1 MPKKILLI
9 LFLFGCISVQ
19 AQIENSTFR
28 RIAISIQKDSVRF
41 DSVPINPVDFK
52 IFDQTKK
59 LIQAS
64 DYKVDFSNA
73 LLIINSKKHTQI
85 TIEYF
90 RFPEFVTK
98 IYTPYSE
105 NLILEETSKDPV
117 YRFKTSNKKENV
129 QLFEGL
135 KTRGFIARGVTS
147 GNNQNAVTNSALDLE
162 ISGKLSKNV
171 NLKARIFDTNIPI
184 QTNGYSQNFTD
195 FDRIYMEIFSDNW
208 GVRAG
213 DISISNKTS
222 FFVPFTKQIAGLRV
236 KANVSDNFSLGASG
250 AVVRGKFNNFR
261 FTGVEGN
268 QGPYK
273 LFGQNNEAAILIIE
287 GSDRVF
293 VNGVPVERGEN
304 KDYIINYNLG
314 EITFN
319 TTYPITNDMRITV
332 EFQYSDRNFTRF
344 ITYNEAEY
352 KKENFEISAFFYSEN
367 DAKNQ
372 ALQQNLSDDQKLILA
387 NAGNDP
393 NAMIAESAFLDTYD
407 ENKILY
413 KKSNNGIVDFFEYS
427 TNETDELYTVT
438 FSQVGQNNGN
448 YVLDRTTA
456 IGNIFV
462 FVGVN
467 QGDYQPIIRLTA
479 PTKSQF
485 AVVQSRI
492 KPSEKTEITS
502 EIALSN
508 NDPNLFS
515 SIDNSENKGLAA
527 KVTLKQKLIDKKWKL
542 TAALS
547 HEYAHKNFRTLQR
560 WESIEFNRDWNL
572 LTNRGTKNYFQSAW
586 ELKNQNDDFVTYRF
600 NHLNYVN
607 LFNGNKH
614 EFLSQFNLENTF
626 IRFNSS
632 YLTNTSTLEENS
644 FLRSIGKIE
653 HSFSKS
659 WMGVALNIEDNAR
672 KNIANQEFINTSHKY
687 EDYEAY
693 FGVGD
698 STKIYAKFGVNFR
711 TNDSIR
717 GNQFEQINRRKTF
730 YVQSKLIQN
739 KTTNLSVFANYR
751 LTENQFATNEKAL
764 NSRVI
769 YQQKLFNNFVSLNT
783 TYETSSGNVARQD
796 FIYVRTEPGLGFYT
810 WIDYNGDGIK
820 DFNEFEIAQF
830 QDQAEYL
837 RLPKP
842 NIRFVPTQRAKW
854 QQNIFVNFN
863 QWGNRDGFKKWMSHF
878 SNQTSLL
885 ANNEQE
891 RSENS
896 FQLNPFDFN
905 ENNLVSLQLNF
916 RNTLHYNR
924 GLQNYSTSY
933 TYGNSKL
940 KQQFLIG
947 NQENNIELHQLDFA
961 HKFSNFWLIEFLG
974 SYSTNGL
981 DTENFA
987 DRNYLLHTYEIQ
999 PKLNF
1004 LYSKDN
1010 RFSTFYHF
1018 KKKENTILN
1027 LEQLN
1032 QQKFGIEYFYFGQ
1045 KNEQISA
1052 VLNYYLNDFSGNT
1065 NSPVAYQML
1074 EGLQAGR
1081 NFTWNLL
1088 FNKKLNSFLNLNLNY
1103 FGRKS
1108 ENVRA
1113 IHSGTIQLRADF

>member
-1 MPKKILLI
+1 MQKKILLI
-9 LFLFGCISVQ
+9 LLLLGCVQ
-19 AQIENSTFR
+19 MHSQIRNSTFR
-28 RIAISIQKDSVRF
+28 SKTIELKKDSIRF
-41 DSVPINPVDFK
+41 DSVAINPTEFKILDSKKQPIPTSEYQVDF
-52 IFDQTKK
+52 TKAE
-59 LIQAS
+59 LVIDA
-64 DYKVDFSNA
+64 
-73 LLIINSKKHTQI
+73 KKFPII

-90 RFPEFVTK
+90 RFPDFITK
-98 IYTPYSE
+98 IYAPYDE
-105 NLILEETSKDPV
+105 NLILENTNKDPV
-117 YRFKTSNKKENV
+117 YRFKNPSKKENV
-129 QLFEGL
+129 QIFDGL
-135 KTRGFIARGVTS
+135 KTRGFISRGVTS

-162 ISGKLSKNV
+162 ISGKLSSNV
-171 NLKARIFDTNIPI
+171 SLKARIFDTNIPI
-184 QTNGYSQNFTD
+184 QANGYSQNFTD
-195 FDRIYMEIFSDNW
+195 FDRIYMELFSKSW
-208 GVRAG
+208 SVRAG
-213 DISISNKTS
+213 DISISNKNS

-236 KANVSDNFSLGASG
+236 KANISDEFNIMASG

-261 FTGVEGN
+261 FTGIEGN

-293 VNGVPVERGEN
+293 VNGVPIERGEN
-304 KDYIINYNLG
+304 KDYVINYNLG
-314 EITFN
+314 EIVFN

-344 ITYNEAEY
+344 ITYNESEY
-352 KKENFEISAFFYSEN
+352 KSEKFEISGFFYSEN

-372 ALQQNLSDDQKLILA
+372 VLQQNLTDDQKLILT
-387 NAGNDP
+387 NAGNDR
-393 NAMIAESAFLDTYD
+393 NAMIAESAFRDTFD

-413 KKSNNGIVDFFEYS
+413 KKSNNGTVDFFEYS
-427 TNETDELYTVT
+427 TNESDELYTVT

-456 IGNIFV
+456 IGSIFL

-467 QGDYQPIIRLTA
+467 QGDYQPIIKLTA

-485 AVVQSRI
+485 AVLQS
-492 KPSEKTEITS
+492 KYNPSEKTIIQT

-515 SIDNSENKGLAA
+515 SIGNSENKGLAA
-527 KVTLKQKLIDKKWKL
+527 KITLQQKLIDKKWKL
-542 TAALS
+542 TSDLS

-572 LTNRGTKNYFQSAW
+572 LTNNGTKNYFQSAL
-586 ELKNQNDDFVTYRF
+586 ELKNEKEDFILYRF
-600 NHLNYVN
+600 NHLNYTD

-614 EFLSQFNLENTF
+614 EFQSRFHLSKTSIQFNGSF
-626 IRFNSS
+626 
-632 YLTNTSTLEENS
+632 LTNTSTLEDNS
-644 FLRSIGKIE
+644 FLRAIGTIE
-653 HSFSKS
+653 HSFAKS
-659 WMGVALNIEDNAR
+659 WLGTKFNLENNSR
-672 KNIANQEFINTSHKY
+672 KNISTQEFINTSHKY
-687 EDYEAY
+687 EDYEGY
-693 FGVGD
+693 FGIGD
-698 STKIYAKFGVNFR
+698 STKIYAKIGVNFR
-711 TNDSIR
+711 TNDSIKANR
-717 GNQFEQINRRKTF
+717 FEQINNRKTV
-730 YVQSKLIQN
+730 YLQSKLIQN
-739 KTTNLSVFANYR
+739 TNTNLSVFANYR
-751 LTENQFATNEKAL
+751 ITENQFATNEKAL
-764 NSRVI
+764 NSRI
-769 YQQKLFNNFVSLNT
+769 MYQQKLFNSFVNLNT

-810 WIDYNGDGIK
+810 WIDYNNDGIK

-863 QWGNRDGFKKWMSHF
+863 GWSNEKGFKKWISHF
-878 SNQTSLL
+878 SNQTFVT

-891 RSENS
+891 RLGNS

-905 ENNLVSLQLNF
+905 ENTLVSLQLNF
-916 RNTLHYNR
+916 RNSLHYNR
-924 GLQNYSTSY
+924 GLDRYTTSY
-933 TYGNSKL
+933 TYGDSRL

-947 NQENNIELHQLDFA
+947 NQENNIEIHQIDFS
-961 HKFSNFWLIEFLG
+961 HKLSSFWLLEFLS
-974 SYSTNGL
+974 SYTSNDL
-981 DTENFA
+981 NTENFV
-987 DRNYLLHTYEIQ
+987 DRNYQLKTIEFQ

-1010 RFSTFYHF
+1010 RFSAFYHF
-1018 KKKENTILN
+1018 KKKENTIGN
-1027 LEQLN
+1027 LEILR
-1032 QQKFGIEYFYFGQ
+1032 QQKFGLEYFYLGK

-1052 VLNYYLNDFSGNT
+1052 TANYYLNNFTGNT
-1065 NSPVAYQML
+1065 NSPIAYQML
-1074 EGLQAGR
+1074 EGLQSGR
-1081 NFTWNLL
+1081 NFTWNIL

-1113 IHSGTIQLRADF
+1113 IHSGNIQLRADF